1 MWRFIYYFVARIGPQ
16 FHKTQIPKSNSS
28 TNQIQERNKIK
39 MAIKKADLSSISK
52 TELAEAVSRYKLRDK
67 RARAKAK
74 AATEQLTSDLVTV
87 ASAAGMGYFMGRQ
100 VVQADPSKENY
111 LEEATQLMG
120 IDYDLAISGAAAAI
134 GLTGMA
140 GGMSDFMRSVG
151 IGGLSAY
158 AGRRAFF
165 GAIEADEDESKADL
179 TGQRFPSG
187 NYAPWAAQK
196 GREYP
201 GTGG

>member
-1 MWRFIYYFVARIGPQ
+1 
-16 FHKTQIPKSNSS
+16 
-28 TNQIQERNKIK
+28 
-39 MAIKKADLSSISK
+39 MAIQKVNASK
-52 TELAEAVSRYKLRDK
+52 TELAEVISRYKLRDK
-67 RARAKAK
+67 RARLKAK
-74 AATEQLTSDLVTV
+74 AATEQVTSDLVTV

-165 GAIEADEDESKADL
+165 GAIEADEDESKRDL
-179 TGQRFPSG
+179 SGSVETGQRFPSG

-201 GTGG
+201 GSGG

>member
-1 MWRFIYYFVARIGPQ
+1 VFAFDYYFVALQEPQVYKTRIITSEFQ
-16 FHKTQIPKSNSS
+16 NTQRK
-28 TNQIQERNKIK
+28 
-39 MAIKKADLSSISK
+39 DH
-52 TELAEAVSRYKLRDK
+52 KLRDK
-67 RARAKAK
+67 RSRAKAK

-134 GLTGMA
+134 GLTNMA

-165 GAIEADEDESKADL
+165 GAIEANEDESKASL
-179 TGQRFPSG
+179 TDQRFPSVNQRSSSRG
-187 NYAPWAAQK
+187 ILGQIPNQSTEPPLR
-196 GREYP
+196 GR
-201 GTGG
+201 

>member
-1 MWRFIYYFVARIGPQ
+1 
-16 FHKTQIPKSNSS
+16 
-28 TNQIQERNKIK
+28 
-39 MAIKKADLSSISK
+39 MAIQKKDLSTVSK
-52 TELAEAVSRYKLRDK
+52 SELAEVVSRYKLRDK
-67 RARAKAK
+67 RSRAKAK

-87 ASAAGMGYFMGRQ
+87 GAAAGMGYFMGRQ
-100 VVQADPSKENY
+100 VGQAGGDASK

-120 IDYDLAISGAAAAI
+120 VDYDLAISGAAAAI

-165 GAIEADEDESKADL
+165 ATIEASENAASFSS
-179 TGQRFPSG
+179 T
-187 NYAPWAAQK
+187 NYAPWATDN
-196 GREYP
+196 YNP
-201 GTGG
+201 

>member
-1 MWRFIYYFVARIGPQ
+1 VTHIQSARLFLCLSSVFAFDYYFVALQEPQVYKTRIITSEFQ
-16 FHKTQIPKSNSS
+16 NTQRKD
-28 TNQIQERNKIK
+28 QK
-39 MAIKKADLSSISK
+39 MAIQKVNASK
-52 TELAEAVSRYKLRDK
+52 TELAEVISRYKLRDK
-67 RARAKAK
+67 RSRAKAK

-100 VVQADPSKENY
+100 VGGAGGDASK

-120 IDYDLAISGAAAAI
+120 VDYDLAISGAAAAI

-165 GAIEADEDESKADL
+165 ATIEASENAATFQSQ
-179 TGQRFPSG
+179 T
-187 NYAPWAAQK
+187 YAPWATDNYK
-196 GREYP
+196 P
-201 GTGG
+201 

>member
-1 MWRFIYYFVARIGPQ
+1 
-16 FHKTQIPKSNSS
+16 
-28 TNQIQERNKIK
+28 
-39 MAIKKADLSSISK
+39 MAIQKVNASK
-52 TELAEAVSRYKLRDK
+52 TELAEVISRYKLRDK
-67 RARAKAK
+67 RSRLKAK

-87 ASAAGMGYFMGRQ
+87 GAAAGMGYFMGRQ
-100 VVQADPSKENY
+100 VVTADRTKENY

-165 GAIEADEDESKADL
+165 GAIEADEDEEKNN
-179 TGQRFPSG
+179 QYRSG
-187 NYAPWAAQK
+187 DYAPWAAAADRK
-196 GREYP
+196 YP
-201 GTGG
+201 GTTTP